1 LIPRHL
7 VLLMQWH
14 ARSVLI
20 CNSHWWL
27 DRRRRVDAGAYF
39 GGSGA
44 VQAERGFGRRALSGM
59 AIAQSIDAAGF
70 RYQSQ

>member
-1 LIPRHL
+1 
-7 VLLMQWH
+7 
-14 ARSVLI
+14 
-20 CNSHWWL
+20 
-27 DRRRRVDAGAYF
+27 VDAGAYF